1 MIGEYFMSH
10 RPPVPVTGTLDPSSP
25 LKKHEQLKKLLRVH
39 ATTVCDPGRAIPSER
54 ELTEQFGVARMTIR
68 NAIDA
73 LVDDGVLERIVGVGT
88 FAAFPKVDLQ
98 VKLNSYSE
106 EMVRRGMVPTGRVL
120 RFDEVPATGQLARE
134 MELEDGTPVVRLR
147 RLLLADGL
155 PMNLD
160 ENYLPSHRVPG
171 FLDDPAP
178 RQLYASLNERY
189 GLVMQWGEDQ
199 VEAAAATHH
208 DAKHLGVDVGT
219 PLLKIQRHAYV
230 KRELVDYS
238 VSLYRADRYKLF
250 VPLQRPGTRQPH
262 SY

>member
-1 MIGEYFMSH
+1 MPH
-10 RPPVPVTGTLDPSSP
+10 RPPVPVTGHLDEDSP
-25 LKKHEQLKKLLRVH
+25 LKKHLQLKAILRHH
-39 ATTVCDPGRAIPSER
+39 ATEVCDPGRPIPSER
-54 ELTEQFGVARMTIR
+54 ELTQQFGVARMTVR

-98 VKLNSYSE
+98 VKLTSYSE
-106 EMVRRGMVPTGRVL
+106 EMERRGMVPTGRVL
-120 RFDEVPATGQLARE
+120 RFDEIPATGQLARE

-171 FLDDPAP
+171 FLNDAAP

-189 GLVMQWGEDQ
+189 GLVLQWGEDQ
-199 VEAAAATHH
+199 VEAAAATPQ
-208 DAKHLGVDVGT
+208 DAKHLGVDAGT

-230 KRELVDYS
+230 KRDLVDYS

-250 VPLQRPGTRQPH
+250 VPLQRPGTRQRH
-262 SY
+262 SYEAEGF

>member
-1 MIGEYFMSH
+1 MNGGYRMSH
-10 RPPVPVTGTLDPSSP
+10 RPPVPVAGTLDASSP
-25 LKKHEQLKKLLRVH
+25 LKKHEQVKQILRHH
-39 ATTVCDPGRAIPSER
+39 ATAVCDPGRAIPSER

-98 VKLNSYSE
+98 VKLTSYSE

-134 MELEDGTPVVRLR
+134 MELDDGTPVVRLR

-199 VEAAAATHH
+199 VEATAATHH
-208 DAKHLGVDVGT
+208 DAKHLGVDAGT

-250 VPLQRPGTRQPH
+250 VPLQRPGTRQPR
-262 SY
+262 SL

>member
-1 MIGEYFMSH
+1 MPH
-10 RPPVPVTGTLDPSSP
+10 RPPVPVTGELDDAST
-25 LKKHEQLKKLLRVH
+25 LKKHLQLKAILRHH
-39 ATTVCDPGRAIPSER
+39 ATEVCDPGRPIPSER
-54 ELTEQFGVARMTIR
+54 ELTQQFGVARMTVR

-73 LVDDGVLERIVGVGT
+73 LVEDGVLERIVGVGT

-98 VKLNSYSE
+98 VKLTSYSE
-106 EMVRRGMVPTGRVL
+106 EMERRGMVPTGRVL
-120 RFDEVPATGQLARE
+120 RFDEIPATGQLARE
-134 MELEDGTPVVRLR
+134 MELEDGMPVVRLR

-171 FLDDPAP
+171 FLDDAAP

-199 VEAAAATHH
+199 VEATAATPQ

-250 VPLQRPGTRQPH
+250 VPLQRPGTRQRH
-262 SY
+262 SYEADGF